1 MVTLLSGTML
11 EHDDIAIWMLCWHL
25 SSELRHC
32 FNRAVV
38 LGFPGFL
45 EFPREFGDVH
55 VQCLYVYLCMFVLTT
70 SVIRLITCQLTL
82 YTIVYASC

>member
-1 MVTLLSGTML
+1 MTLLSGTVL
-11 EHDDIAIWMLCWHL
+11 EPDDTAIRMLCWHL

-38 LGFPGFL
+38 LGYPGFL

-55 VQCLYVYLCMFVLTT
+55 VQMFICISIYIVLTP

-82 YTIVYASC
+82 YTNVYASC